1 MEQFLSRS
9 TCQSLCKQASSE
21 FYQAY
26 TDTGVDAIMNADF
39 STPNNAAARLF
50 SDSFGGFLSHMCTT
64 VHTCKAAAA
73 IEQGGDVAAPL
84 CFRSFFLKIIRS
96 YSQQGFS
103 NRQQATD
110 VCGIKTKKEKKR
122 KKWSGVEWRPFTLS
136 KKEQSQ
142 YTRTAGQYSPTTQRS
157 GLASYRT
164 CTIDCRSQLHQPVT
178 LGVIYPTVQVINDR
192 CFSLNRHDTHTHTR
206 P

>member
-1 MEQFLSRS
+1 MHWRQDKSTCLISIRQKLDFGALGKHLATPLIRQNNFKRIKTHASRTTQTRSVGNGSLAKLKTFCTSSVVSIYKNRFTCAERWPMEQFLSRS

-50 SDSFGGFLSHMCTT
+50 SDSFGGFLSRMCTT

-84 CFRSFFLKIIRS
+84 CFRSFF
-96 YSQQGFS
+96 F
-103 NRQQATD
+103 
-110 VCGIKTKKEKKR
+110 
-122 KKWSGVEWRPFTLS
+122 
-136 KKEQSQ
+136 
-142 YTRTAGQYSPTTQRS
+142 
-157 GLASYRT
+157 
-164 CTIDCRSQLHQPVT
+164 
-178 LGVIYPTVQVINDR
+178 
-192 CFSLNRHDTHTHTR
+192 
-206 P
+206 